1 MNTFALVWK
10 NITQQW
16 GATLLSMVLTAF
28 GVAILLVIYISGD
41 TFEQQLENNSKNID
55 LVIGAKGSPMQL
67 ILSSLYHVDNPT
79 GNISLAEA
87 NKIAENPFVQLAVP
101 ISLGDNFKGHRI
113 IGTDTAF
120 MGLYELKLAEGN
132 MWTKSFE
139 IVLGAEVA
147 RKHHLKIGDEIHSA
161 HGLSADAHVHDD
173 HPFKVVGI
181 LAPAKSV
188 VDNLILS
195 NLASVWEVH
204 GIAHDGEH
212 IHGPDCNHDHDHNHD
227 HGNHEHSHTGKEKS
241 IDSSIALHS
250 SRNDEEK
257 KAEALTHKD
266 THNEKTHDHKHEHG
280 DGDHNHEHA
289 TAHEHTHDHVEAEEG
304 LVKERPQMEDPTLVK
319 SIGQDM
325 IEDHGVEI
333 TALLVKY
340 SSPAAIGVLPRLVNQ
355 STHMQAASPAI
366 ESSRIFALLG
376 VGLDSLA
383 ILAYVIM
390 FIAALSVFISL
401 YNALKDRR
409 YDMAIMRT
417 MGATKTKLFTL
428 VIVEGLVITL
438 IGGLIGLIM
447 GHTILYYIST
457 QTSQSADFI
466 EAFKIYPNELP
477 ILVAAIILGVIA
489 ALIPAFKAY
498 NTTISKTLASK

>member
-1 MNTFALVWK
+1 MNNFALVWK

-16 GATLLSMVLTAF
+16 GATLLSIVLTAF

-41 TFEQQLENNSKNID
+41 TFEKQLENNSKNVD

-113 IGTDTAF
+113 IGTDTSF
-120 MGLYELKLAEGN
+120 MGLYELKLAEGAL
-132 MWTKSFE
+132 WSKSFE

-181 LAPAKSV
+181 LAPARSV
-188 VDNLILS
+188 IDNLILS

-212 IHGPDCNHDHDHNHD
+212 IHGPNCDHDHDHD
-227 HGNHEHSHTGKEKS
+227 HAHHSGSTHEH
-241 IDSSIALHS
+241 
-250 SRNDEEK
+250 
-257 KAEALTHKD
+257 KAD
-266 THNEKTHDHKHEHG
+266 DHKHEHG

-289 TAHEHTHDHVEAEEG
+289 TAEEHKHDHADVEEE
-304 LVKERPQMEDPTLVK
+304 LVKEKPRMEVPGMVK

-340 SSPAAIGVLPRLVNQ
+340 SSPAAIGVLPRLINQ

-366 ESSRIFALLG
+366 ESSRIFSLLG

-390 FIAALSVFISL
+390 LIAALSVFISL

-417 MGATKTKLFTL
+417 MGATKTKLFGL
-428 VIVEGLVITL
+428 VVAEGLVITL
-438 IGGLIGLIM
+438 IGGLAGLLM

-466 EAFKIYPNELP
+466 EAFKLYPNELL
-477 ILVAAIILGVIA
+477 ILAAAIALGVIA

-498 NTTISKTLASK
+498 NTTISKTLSSK

>member
-1 MNTFALVWK
+1 MNNFALVWK

-16 GATLLSMVLTAF
+16 GATLLSIVLTAF

-41 TFEQQLENNSKNID
+41 TFEKQLENNSKNVD
-55 LVIGAKGSPMQL
+55 LVVGAKGSPMQL

-113 IGTDTAF
+113 IGTDTSF
-120 MGLYELKLAEGN
+120 MGLYELKLAEGAL
-132 MWTKSFE
+132 WSKSFE

-147 RKHHLKIGDEIHSA
+147 RKHQLKIGDEIHSA

-181 LAPAKSV
+181 LAPARSV

-212 IHGPDCNHDHDHNHD
+212 IHGPNCDHDHDHNHD
-227 HGNHEHSHTGKEKS
+227 HAHHSDSTHEH
-241 IDSSIALHS
+241 
-250 SRNDEEK
+250 
-257 KAEALTHKD
+257 KAD
-266 THNEKTHDHKHEHG
+266 DHKHEHG

-289 TAHEHTHDHVEAEEG
+289 TAQEHTHDHAEAEEE
-304 LVKERPQMEDPTLVK
+304 LVKEKPRMESPGMVK

-340 SSPAAIGVLPRLVNQ
+340 SSPAAIGVLPRLINQ

-366 ESSRIFALLG
+366 ESSRIFSLLG

-390 FIAALSVFISL
+390 LIATLSVFISL

-417 MGATKTKLFTL
+417 MGATKTKLFAL
-428 VIVEGLVITL
+428 VVAEGLVITL
-438 IGGLIGLIM
+438 IGGLVGLLM

-466 EAFKIYPNELP
+466 EAFKLYPNELL
-477 ILVAAIILGVIA
+477 ILLAAIALGVIA

-498 NTTISKTLASK
+498 NTTISKTLSSK

>member
-1 MNTFALVWK
+1 MNNFALVWK

-16 GATLLSMVLTAF
+16 GATLLSIVLTAF

-41 TFEQQLENNSKNID
+41 TFEKQLENNSKNVD
-55 LVIGAKGSPMQL
+55 LVVGAKGSPMQL

-113 IGTDTAF
+113 IGTDTSF
-120 MGLYELKLAEGN
+120 MGLYELKLAEGAL
-132 MWTKSFE
+132 WSKSFE

-147 RKHHLKIGDEIHSA
+147 RKHQLKIGDEIHSA

-181 LAPAKSV
+181 LAPARSV

-212 IHGPDCNHDHDHNHD
+212 IHGPNCDHDHDHDHD
-227 HGNHEHSHTGKEKS
+227 HAHHSGSTHEH
-241 IDSSIALHS
+241 
-250 SRNDEEK
+250 
-257 KAEALTHKD
+257 KAD
-266 THNEKTHDHKHEHG
+266 DHKHEHG
-280 DGDHNHEHA
+280 DEDHNHEHA
-289 TAHEHTHDHVEAEEG
+289 TAQEHTHDHAEAEEE
-304 LVKERPQMEDPTLVK
+304 LVKEKPRMESPGMVK

-340 SSPAAIGVLPRLVNQ
+340 SSPAAIGVLPRLINQ

-366 ESSRIFALLG
+366 ESSRIFSLLG

-390 FIAALSVFISL
+390 LIAALSVFISL

-417 MGATKTKLFTL
+417 MGATKTKLFAL
-428 VIVEGLVITL
+428 VVAEGLVITL
-438 IGGLIGLIM
+438 IGGVVGLLM

-466 EAFKIYPNELP
+466 EAFKLYPNELL
-477 ILVAAIILGVIA
+477 ILLAAIALGVIA

-498 NTTISKTLASK
+498 NTTISKTLSSK

>member
-16 GATLLSMVLTAF
+16 GATLLSIVLTAF

-41 TFEQQLENNSKNID
+41 TFEKQLENNSKNVD

-101 ISLGDNFKGHRI
+101 ISLGDNYKGHRI
-113 IGTDTAF
+113 IGTDTSF
-120 MGLYELKLAEGN
+120 MGFYELKMAEGKL
-132 MWTKSFE
+132 WSKSFE

-147 RKHHLKIGDEIHSA
+147 RKHQLKIGDEIHSA

-181 LAPAKSV
+181 LSPARSV

-204 GIAHDGEH
+204 GIAHEGEH
-212 IHGPDCNHDHDHNHD
+212 IHGPDCDHDHDHNHD
-227 HGNHEHSHTGKEKS
+227 HG
-241 IDSSIALHS
+241 
-250 SRNDEEK
+250 
-257 KAEALTHKD
+257 
-266 THNEKTHDHKHEHG
+266 
-280 DGDHNHEHA
+280 DGDHNHQHV

-304 LVKERPQMEDPTLVK
+304 LVKEKPIMESPTMVK

-366 ESSRIFALLG
+366 ESSRIFSLLG

-390 FIAALSVFISL
+390 LIAALSVFISL

-417 MGATKTKLFTL
+417 MGATKAKLFTL
-428 VIVEGLVITL
+428 VVAEGLVITL
-438 IGGLIGLIM
+438 IGGVIGLLL
-447 GHTILYYIST
+447 GHSILYYIST

-466 EAFKIYPNELP
+466 EAFKLYPNELL
-477 ILVAAIILGVIA
+477 ILAAAIALGVIA